1 MNRDRDKIRSKKNK
15 KRPKNVLIRLIIAIL
30 TFGAV
35 FLLLVAT
42 SVPQQ
47 HALEVGQIAPVT
59 IKAPR
64 DLVDQYTTGIK
75 IEQARDNVSAK
86 YTQDDNITA
95 EVNQN
100 VEDFYALL
108 DSVREMGETE
118 KKRNQDLAGE
128 SASFVAYRSEFL
140 DDMQEEMDSL
150 FTKGEILALL
160 ELDREDYIAVLDKA
174 KTLISDAMEAGVK
187 ESALEDTVSS
197 LKQQLISPINNFT
210 EDAQKVGMSII
221 ASMLRANFF
230 YDVETTDAARDAAEA
245 VVDVEMYMQGENIVR
260 EGERITA
267 AQYEMIKSLGMISD
281 TEANYERYIALL
293 ALELVLF
300 LVFAFYLGTA
310 HQNVISSPKLLLT
323 LSAIAALSLLVNWG
337 GSLIHHFI
345 TPVYFSAFI
354 CVLMVEKKSLALVF
368 NAMLS
373 IFAATMALRFGEQVA
388 IQILIS
394 SLIAGAVTVILFK
407 KLTQRATL
415 MIAGLLSGFAVG
427 AVYVIFA
434 LINYEGWMDM
444 LLYAGMGLASG
455 LVASVLAIGTL
466 PMWESVFRMLTP
478 MKLLEIANP
487 NQPLLKKLLNEAP
500 GTYHHSIMVGNLAE
514 RAAEAIGANS
524 LAVRAG
530 AYYHD
535 IGKLKRPYF
544 FVENQQGRN
553 NPHDNIKPD
562 LSKQIITSHLVDGV
576 ELVKK
581 AKLPT
586 VILDMVREH
595 HGDTAVMY
603 FYHKAKSAAVNPED
617 VKMDDFRYQGRPPV
631 SKESAILMLADSVEA
646 AVRSID
652 DPSAASVR
660 EMIDKI
666 IKGRLDDGQL
676 SDCDLTMREIK
687 IIADSFMTALVGLY
701 HERVEYPGEK
711 DER

>member
-1 MNRDRDKIRSKKNK
+1 MNRDRDKNK
-15 KRPKNVLIRLIIAIL
+15 KKQKKSQKVLIRLLIAII
-30 TFGAV
+30 TFAAV
-35 FLLLVAT
+35 FVILSAT

-47 HALEVGQIAPVT
+47 HALDVGQIAPAT

-64 DLVDQYTTGIK
+64 DIVDQYSTDIK
-75 IEQARDNVSAK
+75 IEEARDNVSDK
-86 YTQDDNITA
+86 YTQDDNITD
-95 EVNQN
+95 EVVQN
-100 VEDFYALL
+100 TEGFYALL
-108 DSVREMGETE
+108 DSVREKGEAE
-118 KKRNQDLAGE
+118 KKRKQELAGE
-128 SASFVAYRSEFL
+128 SASFVPYDTDFL
-140 DDMQEEMDSL
+140 DKMQEEMDSL
-150 FTKGEILALL
+150 FTKGEISALL
-160 ELDREDYIAVLDKA
+160 ELDQEEYLAVLDKA
-174 KTLISDAMEAGVK
+174 KTLLDDAMEAGVK

-197 LKQQLISPINNFT
+197 LKQQLLSTINNFS
-210 EDAQKVGMSII
+210 EDQQKVGMGILS
-221 ASMLRANFF
+221 SMLRENFF
-230 YDVETTDAARDAAEA
+230 YDAQTTDASRDAAEA
-245 VVDVEMYMQGENIVR
+245 SVDVDMYMQDENIVR
-260 EGERITA
+260 EGERITD
-267 AQYEMIKSLGMISD
+267 AQYEMLKSLGMVADS
-281 TEANYERYIALL
+281 EANYERYIALFAIEFL
-293 ALELVLF
+293 LF
-300 LVFAFYLGTA
+300 LVFAFYLATA

-323 LSAIAALSLLVNWG
+323 LSAIAVISLLVSWG

-345 TPVYFSAFI
+345 APVYFSAFI
-354 CVLMVEKKSLALVF
+354 CVMMVEKKSLALVF

-373 IFAATMALRFGEQVA
+373 ILVATMFLRFGETVA
-388 IQILIS
+388 IQVLIS

-407 KLTQRATL
+407 RLTQRATL
-415 MIAGLLSGFAVG
+415 MIAGLLSGLAVG

-434 LINYEGWMDM
+434 LINYEAWMDM

-466 PMWESVFRMLTP
+466 PMWEAVFRMLTP

-487 NQPLLKKLLNEAP
+487 NQPLLKQLLNEAP
-500 GTYHHSIMVGNLAE
+500 GTYHHSIMVGNMAE

-524 LAVRAG
+524 LIVRAG

-562 LSKQIITSHLVDGV
+562 LSTQIITSHLTDGV

-581 AKLPT
+581 AKLPP
-586 VILDMVREH
+586 VIVDMVREH

-603 FYHKAKSAAVNPED
+603 FYHKAKNAAANPDE
-617 VKMDDFRYQGRPPV
+617 VRMDDFRYLGRPPV

-652 DPSAASVR
+652 SPSAASVR

-666 IKGRLDDGQL
+666 VKSRMDGGQL

-687 IIADSFMTALVGLY
+687 KISDSFMTALVGLY